1 MRGACDY
8 EEYMAGIRTD
18 FQGSGFV
25 HWDRGWDL
33 VGDHRPLKEID
44 KTRLSVSRKSKKVS
58 VAKNKENI

>member
-1 MRGACDY
+1 M
-8 EEYMAGIRTD
+8 
-18 FQGSGFV
+18 